1 MMIGVIFR
9 PSHIEFEHSI
19 TVLHSMNNTDLK
31 QLRRSWLMQG
41 SIPESARL
49 ADLSKPVLNSWQRCL
64 QFGLEANQ
72 KSLPENILTGSNLSA
87 RVEQRQELIR
97 LVQPNMTYLHSLIA
111 GSGGM
116 VLLADQHG
124 VIVHA
129 IGDSEFVP
137 KADRVLLTK
146 GASWLEQHRGT
157 NAIGTA
163 IVEGGPVV
171 VNGAE
176 HFFETNSFLS
186 CAAAPIYQPDGKVV
200 GVLDISS
207 DARVFHPHT
216 LGLVKTTVHSI
227 ERQLFSQ
234 SQNRYAMVISVAPS
248 PEGISSVINGLIG
261 ISEDGLILGIDRFAM
276 SYLGIGDIDIG
287 SLKIQ
292 QIVDHSLGRMMDYG
306 KGKTAGNIHQLNTY
320 TGRPLFF
327 SFQYTK
333 LSQFDAATSTMSD
346 AAVAK
351 VEPDSI
357 VESIEENVT
366 LRGVSKKVIDKTIAQ
381 NKGNIS
387 KAARILGVSR
397 TTLYRYLKSST
408 D

>member
-9 PSHIEFEHSI
+9 PSHIEFKHSI
-19 TVLHSMNNTDLK
+19 TVLHFMNNTDLK

-41 SIPESARL
+41 SIPDNARL

-87 RVEQRQELIR
+87 RVEQRQGLIR

-129 IGDSEFVP
+129 VGDSEFVP

-146 GASWLEQHRGT
+146 GASWLERHRGT

-261 ISEDGLILGIDRFAM
+261 VSEDGLIMGIDRFSM
-276 SYLGIGDIDIG
+276 NYLGVNDIDIG
-287 SLKIQ
+287 SLKIH
-292 QIVDHSLGRMMDYG
+292 QIVDCPLSKMFSHGSTDLVG
-306 KGKTAGNIHQLNTY
+306 KVIQLNTY
-320 TGRPLFF
+320 TGRTLFF
-327 SFQYTK
+327 SFKLTGRCDSKKNNARLIAEVSLKPSVAGGNPLQY
-333 LSQFDAATSTMSD
+333 Q
-346 AAVAK
+346 
-351 VEPDSI
+351 
-357 VESIEENVT
+357 ENVT
-366 LRGVSKKVIDKTIAQ
+366 LRGVSKQVIQKTIDQ
-381 NKGNIS
+381 HNGNIS
-387 KAARILGVSR
+387 KAARVLGVSR
-397 TTLYRYLKSST
+397 TTLYRYLKN